1 MNSICITGNLTRD
14 IELKSSQ
21 SGLSV
26 CTFTLAVKRPHTAET
41 TDFIPCVAWR
51 QGADFLAKSARK
63 GNRVGVTGVLTSR
76 VYEDRDGKKRTFYE
90 VTASAVEL
98 LESRT
103 KLSNVEQPAR
113 KTQPEQM
120 TGIFEQEMGDMLS
133 DDDLP
138 F

>member
-51 QGADFLAKSARK
+51 QSADYLAKYAHK
-63 GNRVGVTGVLTSR
+63 GSRVGVTGVLTSR
-76 VYEDRDGKKRTFYE
+76 TYEDRDGKKRTFYE

-98 LESRT
+98 LESQT
-103 KLSNVEQPAR
+103 KSPNVEQPAR
-113 KTQPEQM
+113 KTQPEQV

>member
-51 QGADFLAKSARK
+51 QSADFLAKYARK

-76 VYEDRDGKKRTFYE
+76 MYEDRDGKKRTFYE
-90 VTASAVEL
+90 VIASAVEL
-98 LESRT
+98 LESRA
-103 KLSNVEQPAR
+103 KSPNIEQLAR
-113 KTQPEQM
+113 KTQPEQV

>member
-41 TDFIPCVAWR
+41 TDFVPCVAWR
-51 QGADFLAKSARK
+51 QSADFLAKYARK

-76 VYEDRDGKKRTFYE
+76 MYEDRDGKKRTFYE

-98 LESRT
+98 LGSRV
-103 KLSNVEQPAR
+103 KSQNADQPAG
-113 KTQPEQM
+113 KTQSEQV
-120 TGIFEQEMGDMLS
+120 GVFEQEMGDMLS

>member
-51 QGADFLAKSARK
+51 QGADFLAKYARK

-76 VYEDRDGKKRTFYE
+76 MYEDRDGKKRTFYE
-90 VTASAVEL
+90 VIASAVEL
-98 LESRT
+98 LESRA
-103 KLSNVEQPAR
+103 KSPNIEQLAR
-113 KTQPEQM
+113 KTQPEQV

>member
-51 QGADFLAKSARK
+51 QSADFLAKYARK

-76 VYEDRDGKKRTFYE
+76 MYEDRDGKKRTFYE

-103 KLSNVEQPAR
+103 KSPNVEQPAR
-113 KTQPEQM
+113 KTQPEQV

>member
-1 MNSICITGNLTRD
+1 MNAICIIGNLTKD

-26 CTFTLAVKRPHTAET
+26 CSFTLAVKRPHTAET

-51 QGADFLAKSARK
+51 QSADFLVKYARK

>member
-1 MNSICITGNLTRD
+1 MNSICIIGNLTRD

-51 QGADFLAKSARK
+51 QGADFLAKYARK

-76 VYEDRDGKKRTFYE
+76 IYEDRDGKKRTFYE
-90 VTASAVEL
+90 VIASAVEL
-98 LESRT
+98 LESRA
-103 KLSNVEQPAR
+103 KLPNVDQPAR
-113 KTQPEQM
+113 KTQPEQV